1 MICPRTWPNFN
12 GNDKSG
18 VEALLKDVNLEQD
31 CDYGKTK
38 IFIRTPQS
46 ITTLEEMRSEKIP
59 GIVLLLQR
67 VSSETFSK
75 TRIHETESPLVR
87 SMVRNY

>member
-1 MICPRTWPNFN
+1 MICSSTWPNFK

-18 VEALLKDVNLEQD
+18 VAALLKAVDLEND
-31 CDYGKTK
+31 CEYGKTK

-46 ITTLEEMRSEKIP
+46 ITTLEDMRSAKIP

-67 VSSETFSK
+67 VGK
-75 TRIHETESPLVR
+75 
-87 SMVRNY
+87 

>member
-1 MICPRTWPNFN
+1 MISSSTWPNFK
-12 GNDKSG
+12 GSEKDG
-18 VEALLKDVNLEQD
+18 VATLLKSVDLEKD

-46 ITTLEEMRSEKIP
+46 ITTLEDMRSAKIP

-67 VSSETFSK
+67 V
-75 TRIHETESPLVR
+75 RH
-87 SMVRNY
+87 